1 MGNCC
6 KPKKINS
13 KKSSLSTETKID
25 PKSFYVNK
33 DNIDNK
39 FDEEIRSKSHH
50 KIDIEVINIF
60 FEE

>member
-6 KPKKINS
+6 KTKKTNS

-33 DNIDNK
+33 
-39 FDEEIRSKSHH
+39 FDEETRSKSQH